1 MSKFQI
7 TYYDYSGEPLVYSKT
22 FKTEQEAD
30 KFIEDNY
37 SDDIGSDVRINDNGD
52 DEWYTKTGVWN
63 PEENE
68 YFPSAYVEPA
78 GTEYVDESK
87 EFQRMQELAGINLK
101 KNYTVSI
108 KDNKESFNTP
118 KEVKGYIDD
127 VFKNTNKYLLSDVV
141 ITSKDGD
148 RVEIHKLH
156 QHYQD
161 NY

>member
-1 MSKFQI
+1 M
-7 TYYDYSGEPLVYSKT
+7 E
-22 FKTEQEAD
+22 FKV
-30 KFIEDNY
+30 IEY
-37 SDDIGSDVRINDNGD
+37 WRTRGDDIDWESTTVEANSKEEAEEVYRKDNPMPKGFYKL
-52 DEWYTKTGVWN
+52 ETKN
-63 PEENE
+63 MEENND
-68 YFPSAYVEPA
+68 F
-78 GTEYVDESK
+78 K
-87 EFQRMQELAGINLK
+87 RMQELAGIDSK

>member
-1 MSKFQI
+1 MHVNES
-7 TYYDYSGEPLVYSKT
+7 
-22 FKTEQEAD
+22 FK
-30 KFIEDNY
+30 
-37 SDDIGSDVRINDNGD
+37 
-52 DEWYTKTGVWN
+52 
-63 PEENE
+63 
-68 YFPSAYVEPA
+68 
-78 GTEYVDESK
+78 
-87 EFQRMQELAGINLK
+87 RMQELAGIDSK

-127 VFKNTNKYLLSDVV
+127 IFKNNNKYLLSDVV